1 MFTHVAASAPGTV
14 APVDTHWIWQDGQR
28 LTKEP
33 LKIENGEVTLP
44 ARPGLGVEIDIDQIE
59 RAHNLYMRLSTAE
72 RDDAAGMQYLIPS
85 WEFNPKKPC
94 LVRD

>member
-1 MFTHVAASAPGTV
+1 M
-14 APVDTHWIWQDGQR
+14 
-28 LTKEP
+28 
-33 LKIENGEVTLP
+33 
-44 ARPGLGVEIDIDQIE
+44 
-59 RAHNLYMRLSTAE
+59 STAE